1 MRGLFLM
8 VLSMSG
14 TASLVILL
22 VLLFRLF
29 LRKAPRVF
37 SYALWAAV
45 LFRLLCPV
53 TVESPVG
60 IIPSG
65 MPVLLE
71 RRLEVA
77 DRLNV
82 ADRPGAPDSSGA
94 SNISRD
100 PDTLAVAEEAPD
112 TGGITDFQEGRAAQS
127 VTSLAGLLAIATAV
141 WLCGAAGLLL
151 YSLISLFQLQRRLLG
166 ATPLAGERQV
176 WLADHLSSPFVLGL
190 FRPRIFLPSDLPKE
204 ERGYILFHERTHI
217 RRLDPCFRALA
228 WLAAVIH
235 WFNPLVWLAFY
246 LAGRDMEIS
255 CDEAVLRNIG
265 RDIRADYSSTL
276 LRLSTGKRLPI
287 GPLAF
292 GDGRLQ
298 SRIKHVLHYKK
309 PALWVINL
317 ALITVLAAGT
327 ALATDRG
334 AKMAGG
340 SGRIGL
346 DGQNGQHEHNG
357 QSQSLRPSTPA
368 PSNAGGP
375 PSEKGLPETDVNH
388 NGIPETLRL
397 SETGNELSLDF
408 QENGTKIW
416 SAWGSR
422 APSEWNA
429 LFLCT
434 LDGEDYLLRYRPTM
448 YQGNFSYRYELFF
461 LKDGVETTVQQ
472 KNISF
477 DTNFSA
483 PFHRTFDPIAISAFV
498 EELNGLLAHS
508 VQLFNTHSDLQ
519 TAFDQAGTLTETLWW
534 LDDFK
539 GIFTRDPS
547 KSMSEN
553 LQDFQAAMTRAQTP
567 AVPVKTDSLPLNH
580 PVEMEFLSGAGA
592 WRTTLTLS
600 PDGSFAGEY
609 TDSDADVQYICRFHG
624 SFGDFARLTD
634 ASWSLTLKELVLD
647 TGHPLGEEWRE
658 NGIRYISSGPYGL
671 DGPDGAPLEPGSAFL
686 LYTPEATGYA
696 PGTELYGA
704 LPFWTWWPGRRQ
716 FIDAGDQLGC
726 YGLHNLATGYGFFS
740 PDA

>member
-592 WRTTLTLS
+592 WRTTLTMS

>member
-53 TVESPVG
+53 TVESPGGYHSKRYAGFAGAEVG
-60 IIPSG
+60 GGRLP
-65 MPVLLE
+65 E
-71 RRLEVA
+71 RG
-77 DRLNV
+77 
-82 ADRPGAPDSSGA
+82 RPPGAAPDSSGA

-287 GPLAF
+287 
-292 GDGRLQ
+292 
-298 SRIKHVLHYKK
+298 
-309 PALWVINL
+309 
-317 ALITVLAAGT
+317 
-327 ALATDRG
+327 
-334 AKMAGG
+334 
-340 SGRIGL
+340 
-346 DGQNGQHEHNG
+346 
-357 QSQSLRPSTPA
+357 
-368 PSNAGGP
+368 
-375 PSEKGLPETDVNH
+375 
-388 NGIPETLRL
+388 
-397 SETGNELSLDF
+397 
-408 QENGTKIW
+408 
-416 SAWGSR
+416 
-422 APSEWNA
+422 
-429 LFLCT
+429 
-434 LDGEDYLLRYRPTM
+434 
-448 YQGNFSYRYELFF
+448 
-461 LKDGVETTVQQ
+461 
-472 KNISF
+472 
-477 DTNFSA
+477 
-483 PFHRTFDPIAISAFV
+483 
-498 EELNGLLAHS
+498 
-508 VQLFNTHSDLQ
+508 
-519 TAFDQAGTLTETLWW
+519 
-534 LDDFK
+534 
-539 GIFTRDPS
+539 
-547 KSMSEN
+547 
-553 LQDFQAAMTRAQTP
+553 
-567 AVPVKTDSLPLNH
+567 
-580 PVEMEFLSGAGA
+580 
-592 WRTTLTLS
+592 
-600 PDGSFAGEY
+600 
-609 TDSDADVQYICRFHG
+609 
-624 SFGDFARLTD
+624 
-634 ASWSLTLKELVLD
+634 
-647 TGHPLGEEWRE
+647 
-658 NGIRYISSGPYGL
+658 
-671 DGPDGAPLEPGSAFL
+671 
-686 LYTPEATGYA
+686 A
-696 PGTELYGA
+696 PGI
-704 LPFWTWWPGRRQ
+704 WRRQ
-716 FIDAGDQLGC
+716 IAKPDQTCAAL
-726 YGLHNLATGYGFFS
+726 
-740 PDA
+740 

>member
-740 PDA
+740 PDV

>member
-671 DGPDGAPLEPGSAFL
+671 DGPAGAPLVPGSAFL

>member
-334 AKMAGG
+334 AKMAGVVGESGWMGKTG
-340 SGRIGL
+340 SMSI
-346 DGQNGQHEHNG
+346 
-357 QSQSLRPSTPA
+357 
-368 PSNAGGP
+368 
-375 PSEKGLPETDVNH
+375 
-388 NGIPETLRL
+388 
-397 SETGNELSLDF
+397 TGNPSLSVR
-408 QENGTKIW
+408 QH
-416 SAWGSR
+416 
-422 APSEWNA
+422 
-429 LFLCT
+429 
-434 LDGEDYLLRYRPTM
+434 RPH
-448 YQGNFSYRYELFF
+448 
-461 LKDGVETTVQQ
+461 
-472 KNISF
+472 
-477 DTNFSA
+477 
-483 PFHRTFDPIAISAFV
+483 P
-498 EELNGLLAHS
+498 
-508 VQLFNTHSDLQ
+508 
-519 TAFDQAGTLTETLWW
+519 
-534 LDDFK
+534 
-539 GIFTRDPS
+539 
-547 KSMSEN
+547 
-553 LQDFQAAMTRAQTP
+553 TRA
-567 AVPVKTDSLPLNH
+567 VPLRK
-580 PVEMEFLSGAGA
+580 
-592 WRTTLTLS
+592 
-600 PDGSFAGEY
+600 
-609 TDSDADVQYICRFHG
+609 
-624 SFGDFARLTD
+624 
-634 ASWSLTLKELVLD
+634 
-647 TGHPLGEEWRE
+647 
-658 NGIRYISSGPYGL
+658 GP
-671 DGPDGAPLEPGSAFL
+671 S
-686 LYTPEATGYA
+686 
-696 PGTELYGA
+696 
-704 LPFWTWWPGRRQ
+704 
-716 FIDAGDQLGC
+716 
-726 YGLHNLATGYGFFS
+726 
-740 PDA
+740 

>member
-726 YGLHNLATGYGFFS
+726 
-740 PDA
+740 

>member
-547 KSMSEN
+547 KSMPEN

-716 FIDAGDQLGC
+716 FIDARDQLGC

-740 PDA
+740 PEV

>member
-592 WRTTLTLS
+592 WRTTRTLS

-704 LPFWTWWPGRRQ
+704 LPCWTWWPGRRQ

>member
-671 DGPDGAPLEPGSAFL
+671 DGPDGAPLEPGFC
-686 LYTPEATGYA
+686 
-696 PGTELYGA
+696 
-704 LPFWTWWPGRRQ
+704 LPP
-716 FIDAGDQLGC
+716 
-726 YGLHNLATGYGFFS
+726 LH
-740 PDA
+740 P